1 MHYLFNITF
10 VLSNSF
16 IIVMISIKSI
26 FTSKISQPLCN
37 IDHFNKKKNK
47 SYLELKT
54 IIKIEFTSN
63 LNTKLS

>member
-16 IIVMISIKSI
+16 IIVIISIKSI

-37 IDHFNKKKNK
+37 VDHFTKKKNNC
-47 SYLELKT
+47 YLELKT
-54 IIKIEFTSN
+54 IIKIKFTSS